1 MQRKQLAS
9 LGSVFM
15 RKLTPYLL
23 RAVGLVL
30 ILIGL
35 VAAYYGPLEIFV
47 FYFFSEGGR
56 FHYDGFGMGS
66 LWLAALVL
74 QNLGYYVIAAL
85 CLPLGIGHVKLR
97 RWALTLTQLTL
108 CFWLGAGLLLLG
120 EAIAL
125 LPSVL
130 RLNLSRDIVLSRLL
144 PLGAALLLS
153 LGVLPALALV
163 FYRSRAVKAVFETRD
178 PHRYWTERVP
188 FSVLALLLLLVI
200 LIGVLH
206 LAIFLQGLFPV
217 FGRLLLGRPSAYIIS
232 LCILVLGAL
241 IYGIARLEKWAWWG
255 SLGFIALLAIS
266 TTMSFSRYSFLDI
279 IVMLNPPTYELELLD
294 KLAIFYDHSLVGLL
308 AAPLVLTIGL
318 IVHSRRYFWSS
329 HDLDQSNAG

>member
-1 MQRKQLAS
+1 
-9 LGSVFM
+9 M
-15 RKLTPYLL
+15 RKLVPYLL

-66 LWLAALVL
+66 LWLAALVV

-85 CLPLGIGHVKLR
+85 CLPLGVGHVKLR
-97 RWALTLTQLTL
+97 RWALTLMQLTL
-108 CFWLGAGLLLLG
+108 CFWLGTGLLLLG
-120 EAIAL
+120 EAMAL

-130 RLNLSRDIVLSRLL
+130 RLDLSRDIVLSRLL
-144 PLGAALLLS
+144 PLGAALLIS

-163 FYRSRAVKAVFETRD
+163 FYRSEAVKTAFEARD

-188 FSVLALLLLLVI
+188 FPVLALLLLLVI
-200 LIGVLH
+200 LIGALH
-206 LAIFLQGLFPV
+206 LTIFLQGLFPV
-217 FGRLLLGRPSAYIIS
+217 FGHFLLGRPSAYIIS
-232 LCILVLGAL
+232 LCILVLCAL
-241 IYGIARLEKWAWWG
+241 IYGIARLKKWAWWG
-255 SLGFIALLAIS
+255 ALGFIALLAIS
-266 TTMSFSRYSFLDI
+266 TTMSFSRYSFHDM
-279 IVMLNPPTYELELLD
+279 IVLLNPPTYELELLD

-308 AAPLVLTIGL
+308 AAPLVFTLGL
-318 IVHSRRYFWSS
+318 IVHSRRYFW
-329 HDLDQSNAG
+329 NKP